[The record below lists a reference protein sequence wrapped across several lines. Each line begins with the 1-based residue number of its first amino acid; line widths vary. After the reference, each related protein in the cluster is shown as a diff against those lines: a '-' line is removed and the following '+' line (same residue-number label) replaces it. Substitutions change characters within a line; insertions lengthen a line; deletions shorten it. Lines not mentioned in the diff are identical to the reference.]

1 VRSLTAPKTS
11 GDRQSRLVDIS
22 TFGDRPHTNAN
33 AMTSY
38 PPSTQDIS
46 HPLVPYGSNSLVPT
60 TSPSSTDSDRTSSIA
75 SKRLWGQSNSDLRDT
90 AVISD
95 FTDYVSHYLPRADT
109 LSRDQRIYLRN
120 RLAGAF
126 EKGGGL
132 TDDRGQ
138 PRVTRDSRKY
148 DDVKSNVTG
157 EFKDTVDDFATTLR
171 DKVGD
176 FTRLDKSTQG
186 RYLGGILSYV
196 DDLARRS
203 KGSEMA
209 TTSPSATESSR
220 RSRTKERGRRTDR
233 TSRGDSTHRSDSEK
247 RKKTRSKKRS
257 TSPPS
262 SSDGQTT
269 SSSDEASTSPRSSRR
284 SDKSTRKNKRSRRWE
299 SGLTESEPDRPRR
312 KVRASARSKS
322 RRDKDDSGSEVTE
335 RSKSGRSTSRS
346 RPRKSRSSRSDSAGL
361 TTRSSRSDGDD
372 VDGSSRKGK
381 GAKSRKGGSSSK
393 RSTRGSKTTSTT
405 KGKKK
410 SKRKARSE
418 GDGSSAKS
426 TSDTSA
432 RQKSGRSKGKK
443 SKAGRKKKKG
453 GNSKSKVGT
462 RAPPV
467 ESYTP
472 GIELI
477 PYDHTTF
484 ASQYAPQ
491 PSFGDSF
498 AQSMSQP
505 DWLGRAPP
513 TFNNALPLDW
523 NTVGEMIYHEVASR
537 LHDIS
542 QQWEQIHAAHSRPTS
557 FGYTGYPSAP
567 TMSSPYGYGTPQSTL
582 PPVSFPNMPMYH
594 PALSAHQPNWQ
605 HFNESEAWREHAEAV
620 IRSKLAT
627 VGPQG
632 GHRRVEYDGLLGTV
646 VADRE
651 GGGVDQV
658 TTWSSQDRPGGYGRW
673 GGNHPGEM
681 YWNQS
686 HVRNVP
692 SWA

>member
-1 VRSLTAPKTS
+1 
-11 GDRQSRLVDIS
+11 
-22 TFGDRPHTNAN
+22 
-33 AMTSY
+33 MTSY
-38 PPSTQDIS
+38 PSSAQDINRA
-46 HPLVPYGSNSLVPT
+46 LVPYGSNSLVPT
-60 TSPSSTDSDRTSSIA
+60 TSPSSADSDRTSSLA
-75 SKRLWGQSNSDLRDT
+75 SNRLWGQFNSDLRDT

-95 FTDYVSHYLPRADT
+95 FTDYVSHYLPQADT
-109 LSRDQRIYLRN
+109 LSRDQTIYLRN
-120 RLAGAF
+120 RIAGAF

-148 DDVKSNVTG
+148 DDVKRNVTG
-157 EFKDTVDDFATTLR
+157 EFKDTVDDLATTLR

-186 RYLGGILSYV
+186 RYLGGILSYA

-203 KGSEMA
+203 ESEGSEMA

-233 TSRGDSTHRSDSEK
+233 SSREDRSRPSDSEK
-247 RKKTRSKKRS
+247 RMKSRSKKRS

-269 SSSDEASTSPRSSRR
+269 SSSDGASTSPRSRSR
-284 SDKSTRKNKRSRRWE
+284 SDNSTRKKKRSGRSE
-299 SGLTESEPDRPRR
+299 SGTSDSEHDSPRG
-312 KVRASARSKS
+312 KARASARSKS

-346 RPRKSRSSRSDSAGL
+346 RPRKSRSSRSDSADL
-361 TTRSSRSDGDD
+361 TTRSSRNGGDD
-372 VDGSSRKGK
+372 VARSSREGK
-381 GAKSRKGGSSSK
+381 RTKRRKEGSSSK
-393 RSTRGSKTTSTT
+393 RSTRGSKRTSTR

-410 SKRKARSE
+410 SKRKARRE
-418 GDGSSAKS
+418 GDDLSTKS
-426 TSDTSA
+426 TSDTSS
-432 RQKSGRSKGKK
+432 RQRSSRAKSKK

-453 GNSKSKVGT
+453 GKSKSNTGT
-462 RAPPV
+462 SAPAV
-467 ESYTP
+467 ESFTS
-472 GIELI
+472 GTELV
-477 PYDHTTF
+477 PYDHSAF
-484 ASQYAPQ
+484 ASQYALQ
-491 PSFGDSF
+491 PTFGDIF
-498 AQSMSQP
+498 TQPMSQP
-505 DWLGRAPP
+505 DWLGRVPP
-513 TFNNALPLDW
+513 TFNSALPLDW
-523 NTVGEMIYHEVASR
+523 NTVGEMISHEVASR

-542 QQWEQIHAAHSRPTS
+542 QQWEQMQAARSQATS
-557 FGYTGYPSAP
+557 FGYSGYPYPPATP
-567 TMSSPYGYGTPQSTL
+567 SPYGHGTPQSTL
-582 PPVSFPNMPMYH
+582 PPVSFPTMSMYH
-594 PALSAHQPNWQ
+594 PALSTYQSNWPQ
-605 HFNESEAWREHAEAV
+605 SNESEAWREHAEAV

-627 VGPQG
+627 VGTQG
-632 GHRRVEYDGLLGTV
+632 GHRRVEYDGPLGTV

-673 GGNHPGEM
+673 GGNHLGEA

-686 HVRNVP
+686 QVPPYVP